1 METNANYAA
10 VGAFVFASILALVV
24 VLLWLTGAQY
34 SEEYAYY
41 QTYFYGSVS
50 GLGKG
55 TSTRFNGIEVGRV
68 TQLKFD
74 PNNPKRVIVIMQID
88 PTLKIKEDSVASI
101 ASEGITGGS
110 YVEIEGGSK
119 NSPVVER
126 QPGERYPTIKSEQ
139 STLQQLA
146 QSAPQVIAKLNKVGD
161 ELSDLLNDK
170 NRKAVSDT
178 LANLQMTT
186 GVIAKRSGD
195 LDAAIDNLSRAS
207 GELNTDLTQLNTV
220 LVHTDQAAVNANR
233 ILSGDTMGQVTQL
246 VTETRSLVNSLKRVS
261 NQLDREPTKL
271 IFGDRRQG
279 YQPK

>member
-1 METNANYAA
+1 METKANYAA
-10 VGAFVFASILALVV
+10 VGAFVFASIIGLVV
-24 VLLWLTGAQY
+24 ALLWLTGAQY
-34 SEEYAYY
+34 SEEFAYY

-74 PNNPKRVIVIMQID
+74 PDNPKRVIVIMQID
-88 PTLKIKEDSVASI
+88 PALKIKEDRLASI

-119 NSPVVER
+119 NSPVLQR
-126 QPGERYPTIKSEQ
+126 KPGEEFATIKSEQ

-161 ELSDLLNDK
+161 ELIDLLNDK
-170 NRKAVSDT
+170 NRKAFGDT
-178 LANLQMTT
+178 LANVQATT
-186 GVIAKRSGD
+186 GVFAKRSGD
-195 LDAAIDNLSRAS
+195 IDAAIGNLSQAS
-207 GELNTDLTQLNTV
+207 AALNSDLHQLNTV

-233 ILSGDTMGQVTQL
+233 ILSGDTAGEVTQL
-246 VTETRSLVNSLKRVS
+246 VAETRSLVTSLKRLS

-279 YQPK
+279 YEPK

>member
-1 METNANYAA
+1 MESKANYAA
-10 VGAFVFASILALVV
+10 VGAFVFASILGLVV
-24 VLLWLTGAQY
+24 ALLWLSGAQY
-34 SEEYAYY
+34 NEEYAYY

-74 PNNPKRVIVIMQID
+74 PDNPKRVIVIMQVD
-88 PTLKIKEDSVASI
+88 PTLKIKEDSIASI

-119 NSPVVER
+119 NSPVLEKK
-126 QPGERYPTIKSEQ
+126 PGEEYAVIRSEQ

-146 QSAPQVIAKLNKVGD
+146 ESAPRLIAKLNKVGD
-161 ELSDLLNDK
+161 QLSDLLSDK
-170 NRKAVSDT
+170 NRKAFSET
-178 LANLQMTT
+178 LANLQTT
-186 GVIAKRSGD
+186 TDVIAKRSSD
-195 LDAAIDNLSRAS
+195 LDAAISNLSLAS
-207 GELNTDLTQLNTV
+207 SSLNTDLTQLNTV
-220 LVHTDQAAVNANR
+220 LIHTDQAAVNANR
-233 ILSGDTMGQVTQL
+233 ILSGDTAGQISQL
-246 VTETRSLVNSLKRVS
+246 VTETRGLVSSFKRLS

-279 YQPK
+279 YTPK

>member
-24 VLLWLTGAQY
+24 ALLWLTGAQY

-74 PNNPKRVIVIMQID
+74 PNNPKRVIVILQID

-119 NSPVVER
+119 NSPVLER
-126 QPGERYPTIKSEQ
+126 KQGEEYPTIKSEQ

-146 QSAPQVIAKLNKVGD
+146 QSAPRLIAKLNKVGD

-170 NRKAVSDT
+170 NRKAFSDT
-178 LANLQMTT
+178 LASLQTTT
-186 GVIAKRSGD
+186 GAIAKRSGD
-195 LDAAIDNLSRAS
+195 LDQAITNLSRAS
-207 GELNTDLTQLNTV
+207 ASLNTDLTQLNTV

-233 ILSGDTMGQVTQL
+233 ILSGDTMGQITQL
-246 VTETRSLVNSLKRVS
+246 VTETRSLVNSLQRVS
-261 NQLDREPTKL
+261 SQLDREPTKL

-279 YQPK
+279 YVPK